1 MSFAYVVGQVLVK
14 NHDLWDK
21 YRSLVPET
29 FKKYGGEVLFRGEK
43 NKSLAGNDLVENQLV
58 VIKFPD
64 VQSINSWYSSAEY
77 QNLISLRDQ
86 AAQVTLTSYVE

>member
-1 MSFAYVVGQVLVK
+1 MSFAYVVGHVLVK
-14 NHDLWDK
+14 KPDLWNK
-21 YRSLVPET
+21 YRSLVPDT

-43 NKSLAGNDLVENQLV
+43 NQSLAGNDLVENQLV

-64 VQSINSWYSSAEY
+64 IQSINSWYSSGAY
-77 QNLISLRDQ
+77 QDLILLRDE